1 MPATISTTA
10 TSPIVNASSSAV
22 AWPKPMSR
30 NRLVRS
36 GSMLP
41 HAGPPEKPSNDVV
54 PMIRQT
60 SATVPGTMSRFVR
73 PLSGLRTNSPSRVQ
87 RSGDIRAMS
96 PKYTPKPSP

>member
-1 MPATISTTA
+1 M
-10 TSPIVNASSSAV
+10 NASSSAV
-22 AWPKPMSR
+22 ACPKPASR
-30 NRLVRS
+30 KKPVRS
-36 GSMLP
+36 GAMLP

-54 PMIRQT
+54 PMITQT

-73 PLSGLRTNSPSRVQ
+73 PLSGLRTNSAARVQ